1 LEKNGAKNVTA
12 ATKTDPLYGDPA
24 RYQRFRSNFRDQVEC
39 KSTLSD
45 SEKMN
50 YLMAYTTG
58 RAREAIETYEGLP
71 NGYQLALNVLQQRL
85 EQMIVQ
91 AF

>member
-1 LEKNGAKNVTA
+1 
-12 ATKTDPLYGDPA
+12 
-24 RYQRFRSNFRDQVEC
+24 
-39 KSTLSD
+39 
-45 SEKMN
+45 MN